1 MVFTALPWIPF
12 PSASLLACARKGS
25 GSPAEAWRSA
35 GRE

>member
-12 PSASLLACARKGS
+12 PSAVYSLALAKAPARPPK
-25 GSPAEAWRSA
+25 PWRSA